1 MLQLG
6 TGVLF
11 ERLPRSYLSDFGCF
25 LQKTYATYI
34 AEVEKK
40 CGPNF
45 ILTPSNW
52 VVLRAVSLFQNWQRP
67 AFDKTWEWSFPF
79 NPCKKLTNSQIRL
92 GFIVKDGRL
101 PLRSKNAPP
110 FWKNNHP

>member
-1 MLQLG
+1 MPKKSVLKDKPSGIGAGHCCTLHCTLGMMLQLG

-45 ILTPSNW
+45 ILTPSNR
-52 VVLRAVSLFQNWQRP
+52 VVFKGGVTFPELAKTCFRQNLGMV
-67 AFDKTWEWSFPF
+67 FP
-79 NPCKKLTNSQIRL
+79 
-92 GFIVKDGRL
+92 V
-101 PLRSKNAPP
+101 
-110 FWKNNHP
+110 